1 MTTAKTK
8 ILQRLA
14 LATEPLPLHRLDL
27 DGVSQAAA
35 SARLREM
42 KKDGLVVS
50 VPIPGRKYT
59 AWQLA
64 PRHLNLIASP
74 AVDQANDT
82 TAGSFIERP
91 RRHLS
96 NDVPGSRNL

>member
-1 MTTAKTK
+1 MTAKEK
-8 ILQRLA
+8 IIERLTHTA
-14 LATEPLPLHRLDL
+14 MPLCLFQLKIG
-27 DGVSQAAA
+27 GVSETAA

-42 KKDGLVVS
+42 RREGLVVS